1 MRLRTFVFLIVL
13 LAAAVSVFGQIT
25 VSHPDESTFLK
36 KIVFAHDSEFG
47 EINQESIQSVRSALG
62 LSDAQ
67 VNALK
72 TLLTMRQQAMEKTME
87 SIETAQQKL
96 EEVVSQVNPNPTEV
110 GMAYLASRNVHEQM
124 QAADQKF
131 RMDFKA
137 LLSASQ
143 QSSLEKLK
151 AASEQIHSLAELGIL
166 DGSAHHE
173 FGGPLHSEHVF
184 AIDIQ
189 NRLSNER

>member
-13 LAAAVSVFGQIT
+13 SAAAVSVFGQIT
-25 VSHPDESTFLK
+25 VK
-36 KIVFAHDSEFG
+36 KLAFANDSESG
-47 EINQESIQSVRSALG
+47 EINQEFVQSVRSALN

-87 SIETAQQKL
+87 SIEASQQKL
-96 EEVVSQVNPNPTEV
+96 EEVTSQTNPNPTEV
-110 GMAYLASRNVHEQM
+110 GMAFLASRNVHEQM

-143 QSSLEKLK
+143 QTSLEKLK

-173 FGGPLHSEHVF
+173 FGMALHSDHMF
-184 AIDIQ
+184 AIDLQ
-189 NRLSNER
+189 RKLSNEH